1 MIKLK
6 RIMEDQTIKYRSKDG
21 ESKEMSADAA
31 KRQPED
37 HPAKQAWLKTQ
48 SSGDSPEKSTE
59 PKGADLF
66 KTKEPASG
74 DEDDRDED
82 KEEMAVDMNLNDSM
96 AMDYEEDIEEVLSD
110 SLGGE
115 AVEVAFDGFDRRGN
129 PIYVIEFEEG
139 GMDKEITVNQ
149 KTGAIYD
156 YDVDGVQGFDKD
168 GTVYGTIGESK
179 IYLSNLMNEN
189 KKKKG
194 PSGADPKKSPEYF
207 KGLSKKDKEERS
219 NVIKRRTKMD
229 DDDPD
234 AYKPFRSDAGVK
246 TKPSVHTKK
255 FKKMFGENAW
265 KTVRE
270 VYKMSKGMNEMSAA
284 VKKSLKTKAEKTGM
298 PFGILKQV
306 FNRGMAAWKTGHRPG
321 ASQHQWAHARV
332 NSFTTKSKGTWGK
345 ADKDLAKKVRGKNK

>member
-1 MIKLK
+1 MNRSKNILNEKISLPIEIGDTVLMGKFKNKPVVVKDIDWNEKGDLLINGKSAMRMRIPPKQNIFGENIRKEIMKKLEK
-6 RIMEDQTIKYRSKDG
+6 KLYNIIMESEIIKYRSKDG

-139 GMDKEITVNQ
+139 GSDKEITVNQ

-168 GTVYGTIGESK
+168 GTVYGTIGENTKSIK
-179 IYLSNLMNEN
+179 SILVEYNSIIIEANRYPTVSNKFKNALDRLPEKYFNRKGVLTLIKKLNEKDPKAAMAYTMDAFGWMKGMKEAFASYAQQKAAYASGYKGKGKKRG
-189 KKKKG
+189 KKK
-194 PSGADPKKSPEYF
+194 
-207 KGLSKKDKEERS
+207 
-219 NVIKRRTKMD
+219 
-229 DDDPD
+229 
-234 AYKPFRSDAGVK
+234 
-246 TKPSVHTKK
+246 
-255 FKKMFGENAW
+255 
-265 KTVRE
+265 
-270 VYKMSKGMNEMSAA
+270 
-284 VKKSLKTKAEKTGM
+284 
-298 PFGILKQV
+298 
-306 FNRGMAAWKTGHRPG
+306 
-321 ASQHQWAHARV
+321 
-332 NSFTTKSKGTWGK
+332 
-345 ADKDLAKKVRGKNK
+345 